1 MAIADAQDNRL
12 MDGRLGMQ
20 QGGLAR
26 TPERV
31 FVYCST
37 CPIMFAASVVNN
49 FIGWELGLG
58 EVR

>member
-1 MAIADAQDNRL
+1 M
-12 MDGRLGMQ
+12 

-37 CPIMFAASVVNN
+37 CPIMFAVSAVNSC
-49 FIGWELGLG
+49 IGGGGWVGGNWRLEIGDWV